1 MFRRHSRTR
10 LSRAYGR
17 RGIVTRSLVDVG
29 YELPVV
35 IQFVE
40 RSEKV
45 AEVMP
50 TLRRMADTRSITL
63 QEAQVVPA
71 DPLI

>member
-1 MFRRHSRTR
+1 
-10 LSRAYGR
+10 
-17 RGIVTRSLVDVG
+17 VDVG